1 MKEFLEFRG
10 PVLPVA
16 GRSVLEMDQRALHV
30 GSGRH
35 GTESESW
42 IANEI
47 MKKGSR
53 ALEFITR
60 GKQRDVSTLLLTSAQ
75 VNQ

>member
-35 GTESESW
+35 GTESES
-42 IANEI
+42 
-47 MKKGSR
+47 
-53 ALEFITR
+53 
-60 GKQRDVSTLLLTSAQ
+60 
-75 VNQ
+75 